1 MIYKEVYKGIRE
13 YEFDIN
19 EQDFIKWLNGK
30 KPDKYLLEDYIVDQ
44 ILPREYPYYEDEDFI
59 DAEVEDADEFIESL
73 NHDSE

>member
-1 MIYKEVYKGIRE
+1 MIYREVCKVTRE

-19 EQDFIKWLNGK
+19 ERDFIKWLNGK
-30 KPDKYLLEDYIVDQ
+30 EPDKYLLEDYIVDQ

-59 DAEVEDADEFIESL
+59 NAEVEDANEFIESL

>member
-13 YEFDIN
+13 YEFDIDK
-19 EQDFIKWLNGK
+19 QDFIKWLNGK
-30 KPDKYLLEDYIVDQ
+30 EPDKYLLEDYVVDK

-59 DAEVEDADEFIESL
+59 TTEVEDANEFIESL